1 MEEQFHSTAEEEQK
15 TAQVEEVVT
24 NPQSQNDD
32 SDGTPVP
39 VSKKQKFWQIV
50 KKLSK
55 RWFIDAF
62 TGMAQGL
69 FVTLIAGTIFTTLG
83 QYIFTEN
90 NAVGRLFVIAGRLAS
105 LLMGA
110 GIGAGIAYRLKMPP
124 LVVLAAIVAGFI
136 GAWADVFITAA
147 TTSDA
152 VQTLVS
158 GLSVNG
164 VTKPGNPIGAY
175 VTALMACELSG
186 LVAGKTKLDIIIIP
200 VVCLIVS
207 IVGAYVSYPFIWLI
221 NMLGK
226 GIAIA
231 TDFTP
236 FFMGIVIAVIMG
248 VLLTLPT
255 SSAAIWVAIASPVL
269 ASGDAT
275 QIAAMYIAGGAATV
289 GCACHMVGFAV
300 MSFKENRWGGLISQG
315 IGTSMLQI
323 PNVMKN
329 PRVLLPPVI
338 ASAICGPMSTCLF
351 KLMCGASGGGMGTS
365 GLVGVIDIIN
375 TTRAQGGKIWLMVL
389 GIILLMFVLPAVLSW
404 AFCLLFR
411 KINWI
416 KPGDLKLPD

>member
-1 MEEQFHSTAEEEQK
+1 MEEKFHSTAEEEQK
-15 TAQVEEVVT
+15 TAQVEEVVI
-24 NPQSQNDD
+24 NPQSQDD
-32 SDGTPVP
+32 NNSNADKP
-39 VSKKQKFWQIV
+39 QNKFWQII

-69 FVTLIAGTIFTTLG
+69 FVTLIAGTIFTTIG

-90 NAVGRLFVIAGRLAS
+90 NAVGRLFVIAGRIAS

-124 LVVLAAIVAGFI
+124 LVVLATIVAGFI
-136 GAWADVFITAA
+136 GAWADVFITAGSTANA
-147 TTSDA
+147 TY
-152 VQTLVS
+152 TLVS
-158 GLSVNG
+158 GIVTATG

-175 VTALMACELSG
+175 VTALMACELAG

-200 VVCLIVS
+200 VVCLLVS
-207 IVGAYVSYPFIWLI
+207 VIGAYVSYPFIWLI

-255 SSAAIWVAIASPVL
+255 SSAAIWVAIATPVL
-269 ASGDAT
+269 ASGDASQVT
-275 QIAAMYIAGGAATV
+275 AMYIAGGAATV

-300 MSFKENRWGGLISQG
+300 MSFRENKWGGLVSQG

-329 PRVLLPPVI
+329 PRVLLPPVL
-338 ASAICGPMSTCLF
+338 ASVICGPMSTCLF

-375 TTRAQGGKIWLMVL
+375 TTKAQGGKIWVMVI
-389 GIILLMFVLPAVLSW
+389 GVILLMFVLPALLSW
-404 AFCLLFR
+404 AFCLLLR
-411 KINWI
+411 KVNWI

>member
-1 MEEQFHSTAEEEQK
+1 MEDQFHSTAEEEQK

-24 NPQSQNDD
+24 NPQSQDD
-32 SDGTPVP
+32 KNQEAP
-39 VSKKQKFWQIV
+39 KAQNKFWQIT

-90 NAVGRLFVIAGRLAS
+90 NAIGRLLVMAGRIAS

-124 LVVLAAIVAGFI
+124 LVVLATIVAGFI
-136 GAWADVFITAA
+136 GAWADVFITAG
-147 TTSDA
+147 TTSNA
-152 VQTLVS
+152 VYTLVS
-158 GLSVNG
+158 GLSSATG

-186 LVAGKTKLDIIIIP
+186 LVAGKTKLDIILIP
-200 VVCLIVS
+200 VVCLVVS

-248 VLLTLPT
+248 ILLTLPT
-255 SSAAIWVAIASPVL
+255 SSAAIWVAIAAPVL
-269 ASGDAT
+269 AGTDPA
-275 QIAAMYIAGGAATV
+275 QISAMYIAGGAATV

-300 MSFKENRWGGLISQG
+300 MSFRENKWGGLVSQG

-329 PRVLLPPVI
+329 PRVLLPPTI
-338 ASAICGPMSTCLF
+338 ASAICGPLSTCLF
-351 KLMCGASGGGMGTS
+351 KLKCGASGGGMGTS
-365 GLVGVIDIIN
+365 GLVGVIDII
-375 TTRAQGGKIWLMVL
+375 TTTKQQGGSIWVMVIGL
-389 GIILLMFVLPAVLSW
+389 ILLMFVLPGLLSW

-411 KINWI
+411 KLNWI
-416 KPGDLKLPD
+416 KPGDLTLPD

>member
-1 MEEQFHSTAEEEQK
+1 MEDQFHSTAEEEQK

-24 NPQSQNDD
+24 NPQSQDD
-32 SDGTPVP
+32 KNQEAP
-39 VSKKQKFWQIV
+39 KAQNKFWQIT

-90 NAVGRLFVIAGRLAS
+90 NAIGRLLVMAGRIAS

-124 LVVLAAIVAGFI
+124 LVVLATIVAGFI
-136 GAWADVFITAA
+136 GAWADVFITAG
-147 TTSDA
+147 TTSNA
-152 VQTLVS
+152 VYTLVS
-158 GLSVNG
+158 GLSSATG

-186 LVAGKTKLDIIIIP
+186 LVAGKTKLDIILIP
-200 VVCLIVS
+200 VVCLVVS

-248 VLLTLPT
+248 ILLTLPT
-255 SSAAIWVAIASPVL
+255 SSAAIWVAIATPVL
-269 ASGDAT
+269 AGTDPA
-275 QIAAMYIAGGAATV
+275 QISAMYIAGGAATV

-300 MSFKENRWGGLISQG
+300 MSFRENKWGGLVSQG

-329 PRVLLPPVI
+329 PRVLLPPTI
-338 ASAICGPMSTCLF
+338 ASAICGPLSTCLF
-351 KLMCGASGGGMGTS
+351 KLKCGASGGGMGTS
-365 GLVGVIDIIN
+365 GLVGVIDII
-375 TTRAQGGKIWLMVL
+375 TTTKQQGGSIWVMVIGL
-389 GIILLMFVLPAVLSW
+389 ILLMFVLPGLLSW

-411 KINWI
+411 KLNWI
-416 KPGDLKLPD
+416 KPGDLTLPD

>member
-1 MEEQFHSTAEEEQK
+1 MEDQFHSTAEEEQK

-24 NPQSQNDD
+24 NPQSQDD
-32 SDGTPVP
+32 KNQEAP
-39 VSKKQKFWQIV
+39 KAQNKFWQIT

-90 NAVGRLFVIAGRLAS
+90 NAIGRLLVMAGRIAS

-124 LVVLAAIVAGFI
+124 LVVLATIVAGFI
-136 GAWADVFITAA
+136 GAWADVFITAG
-147 TTSDA
+147 TTSNA
-152 VQTLVS
+152 VYTLVS
-158 GLSVNG
+158 GLSSATG

-186 LVAGKTKLDIIIIP
+186 LIAGKTKLDIILIP
-200 VVCLIVS
+200 VVCLVVS

-236 FFMGIVIAVIMG
+236 FFMGIVVAVIMG
-248 VLLTLPT
+248 ILLTLPT
-255 SSAAIWVAIASPVL
+255 SSAAIWVAIATPVL
-269 ASGDAT
+269 AGTDPA
-275 QIAAMYIAGGAATV
+275 QISAMYIAGGAATV

-300 MSFKENRWGGLISQG
+300 MSFRENKWGGLVSQG

-329 PRVLLPPVI
+329 PRVLLPPTI
-338 ASAICGPMSTCLF
+338 ASAICGPLSTCLF
-351 KLMCGASGGGMGTS
+351 KLKCGASGGGMGTS
-365 GLVGVIDIIN
+365 GLVGVIDII
-375 TTRAQGGKIWLMVL
+375 TTTKQQGGSIWVMVIGL
-389 GIILLMFVLPAVLSW
+389 ILLMFVLPGLLSW

-411 KINWI
+411 KLNWI
-416 KPGDLKLPD
+416 KPGDLTLPD

>member
-1 MEEQFHSTAEEEQK
+1 MEDQFHSTAEEEQK

-24 NPQSQNDD
+24 NPQSQDD
-32 SDGTPVP
+32 KNQEAP
-39 VSKKQKFWQIV
+39 KAQNKFWQIT

-90 NAVGRLFVIAGRLAS
+90 NAIGRLLVMAGRIAS

-124 LVVLAAIVAGFI
+124 LVVLATIVAGFI
-136 GAWADVFITAA
+136 GAWADVFITAG
-147 TTSDA
+147 TTSNA
-152 VQTLVS
+152 VYTLVS
-158 GLSVNG
+158 GLSSATG

-186 LVAGKTKLDIIIIP
+186 LVAGKTKLDIILIP
-200 VVCLIVS
+200 VVCLVVS

-236 FFMGIVIAVIMG
+236 FFMGIVVAVIMG
-248 VLLTLPT
+248 ILLTLPT
-255 SSAAIWVAIASPVL
+255 SSAAIWVAIATPVL
-269 ASGDAT
+269 AGTDPA
-275 QIAAMYIAGGAATV
+275 QISAMYIAGGAATV

-300 MSFKENRWGGLISQG
+300 MSFRENKWGGLVSQG

-329 PRVLLPPVI
+329 PRVLLPPTI
-338 ASAICGPMSTCLF
+338 ASAICGPLSTCLF
-351 KLMCGASGGGMGTS
+351 KLECGASGGGMGTS
-365 GLVGVIDIIN
+365 GLVGVIDII
-375 TTRAQGGKIWLMVL
+375 TTTKQQGGSIWVMVIGL
-389 GIILLMFVLPAVLSW
+389 ILLMFVLPGLLSW

-411 KINWI
+411 KLNWI
-416 KPGDLKLPD
+416 KPGDLTLPD